1 MTDALLELR
10 GIDKRFPGVHA
21 LKDAQFD
28 VRPGEVHALIGEN
41 GAGKSTLIK
50 IVSGVYQPDKGE
62 IMLDGAQVDF
72 GNPRE
77 SHSAGIATIYQE
89 LGLYPELSVAENI
102 FMGHAPTRKRLGFDT
117 IDWEAMEAGA
127 EALLAELNILNL
139 AVGAKVGT
147 LNVGNRQRVEIAKA
161 LSLDA
166 RILIMD
172 EPTAALAESDVEQ
185 LFSIVRL
192 LRERGVSIIYI
203 SHRLNE
209 VFELADRV
217 TVLRDGE
224 YIGTRD
230 VADTDET
237 ELISMM
243 VGRTI
248 ENLFPKQAA
257 QIGEV
262 VLEVRNL
269 NRPPLTRD
277 ISFSVRAGE
286 IVGLAG
292 LVGSGRSET
301 AQVIFGV
308 LPAESGEMLLNGRAV
323 RITRPSEA
331 VDYGIGYVPEDRGHQ
346 GLIREMTIRENTSM
360 AVLESVSNRT
370 FISRAK
376 ERALANQSIRQ
387 LSIRATG
394 PDQITNKLSGG
405 NQQKVVVS
413 KWLASSPKLLIMDEP
428 TRGIDVGAKAE
439 IHRLMSRLAAQDGL
453 AILMISSELPEILA
467 MSDRILVMR
476 EGRLVGEFSREE
488 ATQEN
493 IGHAMM
499 GASPAHGASESST
512 PPPAPPDGSVSTRP
526 RGFRE
531 GSSPAFAGAEN
542 RKKSPPKALGG
553 DLEGG

>member
-1 MTDALLELR
+1 MTDVLLELR

-28 VRPGEVHALIGEN
+28 VRRGEVHALIGEN

-50 IVSGVYQPDKGE
+50 IVSGVYQPDSGE
-62 IMLDGAQVDF
+62 ITLEGKSLAF
-72 GNPRE
+72 SNPRE
-77 SHSAGIATIYQE
+77 AHSAGIATIYQE

-102 FMGHAPTRKRLGFDT
+102 FMGHAPTKKRLGFNS

-127 EALLAELNILNL
+127 EALLAELNIHNL
-139 AVGAKVGT
+139 DVGAKVGA

-172 EPTAALAESDVEQ
+172 EPTAALTESDVEQ

-224 YIGTRD
+224 YIGTHV
-230 VADTDET
+230 VADTDEA

-262 VLEVRNL
+262 VLEARNL

-277 ISFSVRAGE
+277 ISFRVRAGE

-308 LPAESGEMLLNGRAV
+308 LPLN
-323 RITRPSEA
+323 
-331 VDYGIGYVPEDRGHQ
+331 PERYCS
-346 GLIREMTIRENTSM
+346 T
-360 AVLESVSNRT
+360 V
-370 FISRAK
+370 
-376 ERALANQSIRQ
+376 
-387 LSIRATG
+387 
-394 PDQITNKLSGG
+394 KLSG
-405 NQQKVVVS
+405 
-413 KWLASSPKLLIMDEP
+413 
-428 TRGIDVGAKAE
+428 
-439 IHRLMSRLAAQDGL
+439 
-453 AILMISSELPEILA
+453 
-467 MSDRILVMR
+467 
-476 EGRLVGEFSREE
+476 
-488 ATQEN
+488 
-493 IGHAMM
+493 
-499 GASPAHGASESST
+499 
-512 PPPAPPDGSVSTRP
+512 
-526 RGFRE
+526 
-531 GSSPAFAGAEN
+531 
-542 RKKSPPKALGG
+542 
-553 DLEGG
+553 

>member
-1 MTDALLELR
+1 MSDALLVIQ
-10 GIDKRFPGVHA
+10 GINKYFPGVHA
-21 LKDAQFD
+21 LKDAQID
-28 VRPGEVHALIGEN
+28 VRRGEVHALIGEN
-41 GAGKSTLIK
+41 GAGKSTMIK
-50 IVSGVYQPDKGE
+50 ILSGVYQPDTGE
-62 IMLDGAQVDF
+62 ILLEGKRVEF
-72 GNPRE
+72 SNPRE
-77 SHSAGIATIYQE
+77 AHSAGIATIYQE

-102 FMGHAPTRKRLGFDT
+102 FMGHAPTVRRFGFQA
-117 IDWEAMEAGA
+117 IDWEKMEAQAG
-127 EALLAELNILNL
+127 ALLAELNIHNL
-139 AVGAKVGT
+139 DVDAKVGT

-172 EPTAALAESDVEQ
+172 EPTAALTESDVEQ

-217 TVLRDGE
+217 TILRDGE
-224 YIGTRD
+224 YIGTHEVRD
-230 VADTDET
+230 TNEG

-248 ENLFPKQAA
+248 ENLFPKQPAE
-257 QIGEV
+257 IGEV
-262 VLEVRNL
+262 VLEARNL
-269 NRPPLTRD
+269 QRPPLTRD
-277 ISFSVRAGE
+277 ISFTVRAGE

-308 LPAESGEMLLNGRAV
+308 LPAESGTILLKGQP
-323 RITRPSEA
+323 IKISRPSEA
-331 VDYGIGYVPEDRGHQ
+331 VDHGIGYVPEDRGHQ

-360 AVLESVSNRT
+360 AVLESVSKNT
-370 FISRAK
+370 FVSRSK
-376 ERALANQSIRQ
+376 ERLLANHSIRQ

-413 KWLASSPKLLIMDEP
+413 KWLASNPKLLIMDEP

-439 IHRLMSRLAAQDGL
+439 IHRLMSRLAAEDGL

-488 ATQEN
+488 ATQELVA
-493 IGHAMM
+493 HAMM
-499 GASPAHGASESST
+499 SEE
-512 PPPAPPDGSVSTRP
+512 ARQ
-526 RGFRE
+526 
-531 GSSPAFAGAEN
+531 AAGA
-542 RKKSPPKALGG
+542 AV
-553 DLEGG
+553 